1 MAIPIINNWRS
12 YFEHGDEGLGSSYER
27 IILNNVLL
35 NLVAKYEVKSVLES
49 PSFGFTGL
57 SGINLVALA
66 KEGVKVQLEDHDEQ
80 RIQMIK
86 ELWDSL
92 GQSMEIR
99 YNADYRVLDY
109 PDKSFDLTF
118 SFSALWFCQDLRLYL
133 SELARVSKKCI
144 LISVPN
150 RSGLGYKSQ
159 LQDYSPERYP
169 YLKISHIDSPSFI
182 YLLDKLGWTLKECK
196 LFDCPLWPDIGMSK
210 EDFLK
215 NKLGIRLKGKK
226 QSGDA
231 AVDCG
236 ASASARTE
244 KEQESFAAVRR
255 PPATEKEPL
264 SILGYY
270 RGEDEG
276 FARRMMQYTLLER
289 HATQAFKRIWAH
301 HEYFLFEPKP

>member
-35 NLVAKYEVKSVLES
+35 SVMQKYEVKSVLES

-66 KEGVKVQLEDHDEQ
+66 KEAVSVHLEDHDEQ
-80 RIQMIK
+80 RILMIK

-92 GQSMEIR
+92 DQSMEIR
-99 YNADYRVLDY
+99 YNANYRSLDY
-109 PDKSFDLTF
+109 PDKSFDLSF

-150 RSGLGYKSQ
+150 RSGLGYQSQ
-159 LQDYSPERYP
+159 LQDYSPARYP
-169 YLKISHIDSPSFI
+169 YLKISHIDPPSFI
-182 YLLDKLGWTLKECK
+182 YLLGKLGWTLKESK

-210 EDFLK
+210 EDFIR
-215 NKLGIRLKGKK
+215 NKLGIKLR
-226 QSGDA
+226 
-231 AVDCG
+231 V
-236 ASASARTE
+236 
-244 KEQESFAAVRR
+244 KEQESGAAVQR
-255 PPATEKEPL
+255 PPVQSARPEKEPL
-264 SILGYY
+264 SILDYY
-270 RGEDEG
+270 RGKDEG
-276 FARRMMQYTLLER
+276 FAGRMLQYDLFER

-301 HEYFLFEPKP
+301 HEYFLFEPKQ

>member
-35 NLVAKYEVKSVLES
+35 DVVEKYDVKSVLES

-66 KEGVKVQLEDHDEQ
+66 KEGVRVQLEDHDEE
-80 RIQMIK
+80 RIEMIK
-86 ELWDSL
+86 ELWQSL
-92 GQSMEIR
+92 GQSMDIR

-109 PDKSFDLTF
+109 PDESFDLSF

-133 SELARVSKKCI
+133 AELARVSKKCI

-159 LQDYSPERYP
+159 LQDYSPQRYP

-182 YLLDKLGWTLKECK
+182 YLLDKLGWSLKESR

-210 EDFLK
+210 EDFLQ
-215 NKLGIRLKGKK
+215 NKLGIKLRVGKQGGGK
-226 QSGDA
+226 SEQ
-231 AVDCG
+231 
-236 ASASARTE
+236 RT
-244 KEQESFAAVRR
+244 
-255 PPATEKEPL
+255 PAKEKEPL
-264 SILGYY
+264 SILDYY
-270 RGEDEG
+270 RGKDDG
-276 FARRMMQYTLLER
+276 FAGRMMKYTLLEN
-289 HATQAFKRIWAH
+289 HAPQSFKRIWAH
-301 HEYFLFEPKP
+301 HEYFLFEPKQ

>member
-35 NLVAKYEVKSVLES
+35 DVVEKYEVKSVLES

-66 KEGVKVQLEDHDEQ
+66 KEGVSVHLEDHDYQ
-80 RIQMIK
+80 RIRMIE
-86 ELWDSL
+86 ELWADL
-92 GQSMEIR
+92 DQSMEIR
-99 YNADYRVLDY
+99 YNADYRSLDY

-169 YLKISHIDSPSFI
+169 YLKISHIAPPSFI
-182 YLLDKLGWTLKECK
+182 YLLGKLGWTLKESK

-210 EDFLK
+210 EDFIR
-215 NKLGIRLKGKK
+215 NKLGIKLRVKG
-226 QSGDA
+226 QSS
-231 AVDCG
+231 DCG
-236 ASASARTE
+236 GSATAH
-244 KEQESFAAVRR
+244 
-255 PPATEKEPL
+255 TEKEPL
-264 SILGYY
+264 SILDYY
-270 RGEDEG
+270 RGKDEG
-276 FARRMMQYTLLER
+276 FAGRMMQYNLFER

-301 HEYFLFEPKP
+301 HEYFLFEPKQ

>member
-27 IILNNVLL
+27 IILNNILL
-35 NLVAKYEVKSVLES
+35 SLVERYELKSVLES

-57 SGINLVALA
+57 SGINMVALA
-66 KEGVKVQLEDHDEQ
+66 QAGVQVQIEDHDEQ

-92 GQSMEIR
+92 KQSMDIR

-109 PDKSFDLTF
+109 PDKSFDLSF
-118 SFSALWFCQDLRLYL
+118 SFSALWFCQDLKLYL

-159 LQDYSPERYP
+159 LQDYSPKRYP
-169 YLKISHIDSPSFI
+169 YLKISHIDSASFI
-182 YLLDKLGWTLKECK
+182 YLLGKLGWTCVESK

-210 EDFLK
+210 EDFLQK
-215 NKLGIRLKGKK
+215 KLGIRLKGKK
-226 QSGDA
+226 QEEE
-231 AVDCG
+231 
-236 ASASARTE
+236 AR
-244 KEQESFAAVRR
+244 
-255 PPATEKEPL
+255 EPL
-264 SILGYY
+264 SILDYY
-270 RGEDEG
+270 RGQDED
-276 FARRMMQYTLLER
+276 FARRMLQYDLLER

>member
-169 YLKISHIDSPSFI
+169 YLQISHIDSPSFI
-182 YLLDKLGWTLKECK
+182 YLLDKLDWTLKESK

-215 NKLGIRLKGKK
+215 NKLGIKLKGKK

-244 KEQESFAAVRR
+244 KE
-255 PPATEKEPL
+255 PL

-270 RGEDEG
+270 RGEDES
-276 FARRMMQYTLLER
+276 FARRMMQYSLLER